1 MRSETKTLSSKNKNL
16 YQSYDYLIIGGGIF
30 GVYTALYLAE
40 KRNKILLCDI
50 GSDLLKRASIV
61 NQARLHFGYHYPRSV
76 ATARQ
81 ANEYKER
88 FISDHSR
95 FINSEFKQYYAIANN
110 GSFTSDDDFL
120 RFCDLIDIP
129 IKQVELKTLFNHNE
143 LKNDYR
149 TDEISFDPVMI
160 SEFYREKIN
169 NNNRIDQKMNTYVS
183 SVYKNNNEWYITLIT
198 LGKEKVLIKTPSVIN
213 ATYSGLNGVNDIFD
227 GDKLDLIHE
236 ISEIALIHSDKLKNI
251 GLTVMDG
258 SFCST
263 MPYGLSNLNSLS
275 SVRYTHHIRAKG
287 NSPEFG
293 CQKLSDECNPNH
305 LYNCNICP
313 VKPKS
318 NYIKMI
324 KQLKRYISNKVD
336 IHYIFSL
343 FGIKTT
349 LKSSYIDDS
358 RQTIIKK
365 SASNP
370 NYFSLIAGKINSIYA
385 IEKVLSNE

>member
-129 IKQVELKTLFNHNE
+129 IKQV
-143 LKNDYR
+143 
-149 TDEISFDPVMI
+149 
-160 SEFYREKIN
+160 
-169 NNNRIDQKMNTYVS
+169 
-183 SVYKNNNEWYITLIT
+183 
-198 LGKEKVLIKTPSVIN
+198 
-213 ATYSGLNGVNDIFD
+213 
-227 GDKLDLIHE
+227 
-236 ISEIALIHSDKLKNI
+236 
-251 GLTVMDG
+251 
-258 SFCST
+258 
-263 MPYGLSNLNSLS
+263 
-275 SVRYTHHIRAKG
+275 
-287 NSPEFG
+287 
-293 CQKLSDECNPNH
+293 
-305 LYNCNICP
+305 
-313 VKPKS
+313 
-318 NYIKMI
+318 
-324 KQLKRYISNKVD
+324 
-336 IHYIFSL
+336 
-343 FGIKTT
+343 
-349 LKSSYIDDS
+349 
-358 RQTIIKK
+358 
-365 SASNP
+365 
-370 NYFSLIAGKINSIYA
+370 
-385 IEKVLSNE
+385 